1 MLVLNDAIILAENH
15 LEGARLFLAV
25 PATDPAI
32 RQFLSGG
39 GTMFS
44 IRWEDTGERDVFTFN
59 GIIRG
64 EAIFGR
70 RLWTEDS
77 EDRPSMPE
85 ARLLS
90 GRRREGNGSQP

>member
-1 MLVLNDAIILAENH
+1 MLVLNDAIILAEDH

-25 PATDPAI
+25 PVRDPAI
-32 RQFLSGG
+32 RQFLADG

-44 IRWEDTGERDVFTFN
+44 VRWEDTGERNVFAFK

-70 RLWTEDS
+70 RRSTEDS

-90 GRRREGNGSQP
+90 GRRREGSGSPP